1 MISIKKIFPYRTIIY
16 DPYLKNHTWIIYD
29 IFFMNYVRKW
39 PLSYMKSGPLHTWI
53 MLRFYMSHGII
64 LTKITYGSYIWHI
77 WKFVDYIWIMYDK
90 LLKTHNN
97 HVWFLHMSYM
107 NHTWLSYKF
116 CMKTCMKH
124 ITIMYGLCTCHIW
137 TIHDYAWIMYE
148 NCYETYNHHACFMHM
163 SYVNHTWLSKDYVW
177 NLFWNI

>member
-1 MISIKKIFPYRTIIY
+1 MRLHQVWNDFIASMASDWGDECKYGIHGQPYRPEGTIPFYGSIGQNIFVRVGSTLQDMLANVQACPYRTIIY

-77 WKFVDYIWIMYDK
+77 WKCVDYIWIMYDK

-107 NHTWLSYKF
+107 NHT
-116 CMKTCMKH
+116 C
-124 ITIMYGLCTCHIW
+124 
-137 TIHDYAWIMYE
+137 
-148 NCYETYNHHACFMHM
+148 NH
-163 SYVNHTWLSKDYVW
+163 VWKLVW
-177 NLFWNI
+177 NI